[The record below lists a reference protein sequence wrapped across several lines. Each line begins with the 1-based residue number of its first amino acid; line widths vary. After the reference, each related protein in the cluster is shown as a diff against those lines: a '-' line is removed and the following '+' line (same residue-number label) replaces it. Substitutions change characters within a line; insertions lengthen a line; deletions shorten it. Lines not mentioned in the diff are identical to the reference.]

1 MAEAQEPD
9 VKGKSGKSSK
19 NGRND
24 ENRKSRK
31 GNEMLEESVMQAR
44 IEALETR
51 LAQVEAHQ
59 AILNLKSEYGA
70 LADARYTRK
79 GPKPQAEID
88 EVAERL
94 ANLFTEDA
102 VWEGGGDLGRC
113 EGRDAIRERLRRPTL
128 QYSWHFF
135 VKPEIRIEAGRARGS
150 WDVLALCTTTEGRAM
165 WMVGVEH
172 DEYACVEGRWL
183 HSLMQLDAKLMAP
196 HDRGW
201 APAR

>member
-1 MAEAQEPD
+1 M
-9 VKGKSGKSSK
+9 S
-19 NGRND
+19 
-24 ENRKSRK
+24 
-31 GNEMLEESVMQAR
+31 EESVLQTR
-44 IEALETR
+44 IEALEAR

-88 EVAERL
+88 VVAGRL

-102 VWEGGGDLGRC
+102 VWEGGGELGRC
-113 EGRDAIRERLRRPTL
+113 QGREAIRERLRSPTL
-128 QYSWHFF
+128 HYSWHFF
-135 VKPEIRIEAGRARGS
+135 VKPEIRIEAARASGS
-150 WDVLALCTTTEGRAM
+150 WDVLALCTTRQGRAM

-172 DEYACVEGRWL
+172 DEYACVDGRWL
-183 HSLMQLDAKLMAP
+183 HTRMQLDAKLMAP

-201 APAR
+201 A